1 MHAFG
6 RFLQVFGLIL
16 LPVGFLYGT
25 ESGAPNAVGVE
36 LTAMAVGA
44 LCFVLGQR
52 MLRRG

>member
-16 LPVGFLYGT
+16 LPAGLLYGM
-25 ESGAPNAVGVE
+25 ESGAPSALGIE
-36 LTAMAVGA
+36 LTAVAVGA

-52 MLRRG
+52 LLRR